1 MTQAAQWK
9 KQSQIFHNSWNIRI
23 DMQIYNNEDLNIWRQ
38 EDTVSWID
46 SNVSIPVEMYWHQIL
61 LFLFHVRWNNSSCR
75 TIWES
80 MNIQLT
86 MGLNWYSLCLIT
98 RDDFIESTKHSLFNK
113 KNEQLTKKLRFG
125 IRVRRRTD
133 GSWDLGSESDEGQTL
148 DTGVNSRIG
157 QSYSTRYHQGLVRLG
172 KEYTVF
178 A

>member
-9 KQSQIFHNSWNIRI
+9 KQSQIFHISWNIRI

-80 MNIQLT
+80 RNIQLT

-98 RDDFIESTKHSLFNK
+98 RDDLIESTKQSCYNK
-113 KNEQLTKKLRFG
+113 KNEQTNKEVEIWDQSPTKDRRKLRFG

-133 GSWDLGSESDEGQTL
+133 PGYGS
-148 DTGVNSRIG
+148 
-157 QSYSTRYHQGLVRLG
+157 
-172 KEYTVF
+172 K
-178 A
+178 